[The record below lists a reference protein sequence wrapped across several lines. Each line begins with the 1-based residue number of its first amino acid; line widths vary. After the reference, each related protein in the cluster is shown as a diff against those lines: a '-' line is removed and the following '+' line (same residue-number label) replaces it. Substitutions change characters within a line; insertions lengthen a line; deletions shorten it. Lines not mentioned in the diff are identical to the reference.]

1 MYQTKVN
8 IKDLLIIM
16 KKAVDVEMVC
26 VMKEVILHRLNSRL
40 AIYTVIKMK
49 PFYNSYF
56 NVNFDEIIAYNKNK
70 VYNLNKWEVDVMSIT
85 LLDLTE
91 RLVPISDF
99 SQGKAGKIF
108 NDVAENN
115 NEYIILKN
123 NQPTAVLL
131 SVKEYREIQE
141 KSARLEELLEKI
153 ENIRLLKLAE
163 SRADNNTYSFE
174 SFVNEQGFSMEE
186 LEEVS
191 ESVEF
196 E

>member
-1 MYQTKVN
+1 MFILIKILMKIN
-8 IKDLLIIM
+8 IG
-16 KKAVDVEMVC
+16 
-26 VMKEVILHRLNSRL
+26 ILHIIIVRYIIRLSKE
-40 AIYTVIKMK
+40 A
-49 PFYNSYF
+49 
-56 NVNFDEIIAYNKNK
+56 DA
-70 VYNLNKWEVDVMSIT
+70 MSVS

-108 NDVAENN
+108 SDVAENN

-131 SVKEYREIQE
+131 SIKEYREIQE
-141 KSARLEELLEKI
+141 KSAKLEELLERM

-163 SRADNNTYSFE
+163 SRADNATSSFE
-174 SFVNEQGFSMEE
+174 AFVNEQGFSMEE
-186 LEEVS
+186 LEEIS

>member
-1 MYQTKVN
+1 M
-8 IKDLLIIM
+8 I
-16 KKAVDVEMVC
+16 
-26 VMKEVILHRLNSRL
+26 
-40 AIYTVIKMK
+40 
-49 PFYNSYF
+49 FYNLYF

-141 KSARLEELLEKI
+141 KSARLEALLEKV

-163 SRADNNTYSFE
+163 ERADSNMSSFE

-191 ESVEF
+191 ECVEF

>member
-1 MYQTKVN
+1 MFIL
-8 IKDLLIIM
+8 IKILM
-16 KKAVDVEMVC
+16 KIYIE
-26 VMKEVILHRLNSRL
+26 ILHIIIVRYIIRLSKE
-40 AIYTVIKMK
+40 A
-49 PFYNSYF
+49 
-56 NVNFDEIIAYNKNK
+56 DA
-70 VYNLNKWEVDVMSIT
+70 MSVS

-91 RLVPISDF
+91 RLVPLSDL

-108 NDVAENN
+108 SDVAENN

-131 SVKEYREIQE
+131 SIKEYREIQE
-141 KSARLEELLEKI
+141 KSAKLEELLERM

-163 SRADNNTYSFE
+163 SRADNATSSFE
-174 SFVNEQGFSMEE
+174 AFVNEQGFSMEE
-186 LEEVS
+186 LEEIS

>member
-1 MYQTKVN
+1 MK
-8 IKDLLIIM
+8 LLHMIITRYIIRIN
-16 KKAVDVEMVC
+16 
-26 VMKEVILHRLNSRL
+26 KEVDIMGL
-40 AIYTVIKMK
+40 
-49 PFYNSYF
+49 
-56 NVNFDEIIAYNKNK
+56 
-70 VYNLNKWEVDVMSIT
+70 T

-131 SVKEYREIQE
+131 SIKEYREIQE
-141 KSARLEELLEKI
+141 KSVQLEELLDKI
-153 ENIRLLKLAE
+153 ENIKLLKLAE
-163 SRADNNTYSFE
+163 SRVDDSTSSFE
-174 SFVNEQGFSMEE
+174 AFIKEQGFSIEE
-186 LEEVS
+186 LEEIS

>member
-1 MYQTKVN
+1 MK
-8 IKDLLIIM
+8 LLHIIITRYIIRIN
-16 KKAVDVEMVC
+16 
-26 VMKEVILHRLNSRL
+26 KEVDIMGL
-40 AIYTVIKMK
+40 
-49 PFYNSYF
+49 
-56 NVNFDEIIAYNKNK
+56 
-70 VYNLNKWEVDVMSIT
+70 T

-131 SVKEYREIQE
+131 SIKEYREIQE
-141 KSARLEELLEKI
+141 KSAQLEELLDKI
-153 ENIRLLKLAE
+153 ENIKLLKLAE
-163 SRADNNTYSFE
+163 SRVDDSTSSFE
-174 SFVNEQGFSMEE
+174 AFIKEQGFSIEE
-186 LEEVS
+186 LEEIS

>member
-1 MYQTKVN
+1 
-8 IKDLLIIM
+8 
-16 KKAVDVEMVC
+16 
-26 VMKEVILHRLNSRL
+26 
-40 AIYTVIKMK
+40 
-49 PFYNSYF
+49 
-56 NVNFDEIIAYNKNK
+56 
-70 VYNLNKWEVDVMSIT
+70 MSTT

-115 NEYIILKN
+115 NEYIVLKN
-123 NQPTAVLL
+123 NQPTAVLI
-131 SVKEYREIQE
+131 SVKEYKETQE
-141 KSARLEELLEKI
+141 KVARLEALLERM

-163 SRADNNTYSFE
+163 SRVNDTTTSFE

-186 LEEVS
+186 LEELS
-191 ESVEF
+191 ESVEL

>member
-1 MYQTKVN
+1 MN
-8 IKDLLIIM
+8 
-16 KKAVDVEMVC
+16 A
-26 VMKEVILHRLNSRL
+26 
-40 AIYTVIKMK
+40 
-49 PFYNSYF
+49 
-56 NVNFDEIIAYNKNK
+56 
-70 VYNLNKWEVDVMSIT
+70 T

-108 NDVAENN
+108 SDVAENN

-131 SVKEYREIQE
+131 SIKEYREIQE
-141 KSARLEELLEKI
+141 KSAQLEELLEKI

-163 SRADNNTYSFE
+163 SREDHNTSSFE
-174 SFVNEQGFSMEE
+174 KFVKDQGFSIEE
-186 LEEVS
+186 LEEIS
-191 ESVEF
+191 ESVEV